1 MPFDE
6 LNFLA
11 ILSAAVSSFVVA
23 GLWYSNSLF
32 AKDWMTENNFTAED
46 LADPK
51 PTMIKSFIATLL
63 LAFGLAILLRMT
75 GTTGWLNGAAFGAIV
90 AIFVHGA
97 AGFPNYAFENKSLR
111 LFMIHMGNSIFGLMV
126 MGSIL
131 AGWS

>member
-1 MPFDE
+1 MPFGE
-6 LNFLA
+6 LNFIA
-11 ILSAAVSSFVVA
+11 ILSAAISSFVIA

-51 PTMIKSFIATLL
+51 PAMIKSFIATLL
-63 LAFGLAILLRMT
+63 LAFGLAILLRLA
-75 GTTGWLNGAAFGAIV
+75 GITGWLNGAAFGAIV

-97 AGFPNYAFENKSLR
+97 ASFPNYAFENKSLR

-126 MGSIL
+126 MGAIL